1 MMSVMKTRLASVL
14 WGQSI
19 GFAVLIGFA
28 WLETSGQFH
37 ISGHAFPHPRFNHAL
52 YPCVI
57 LVVWALVLA
66 LTTWLAAQVR
76 RLDRVLHRRK
86 QSAISSTEPAAQQT
100 RSSSFLARRRSVPS
114 RTNWSFADG
123 RRQQGSST
131 IARSVKLTGA
141 EARTRFASIAGF
153 L

>member
-1 MMSVMKTRLASVL
+1 MLDMKTRLASVL

-37 ISGHAFPHPRFNHAL
+37 ISGQAFPRPRFNHAL
-52 YPCVI
+52 YPGVI
-57 LVVWALVLA
+57 LAVWALVLV
-66 LTTWLAAQVR
+66 LTTRLAAQVR
-76 RLDRVLHRRK
+76 RFDRILHRREH
-86 QSAISSTEPAAQQT
+86 SAISSTKPAAGQA
-100 RSSSFLARRRSVPS
+100 RSSSCLARRRSVRS

-141 EARTRFASIAGF
+141 EA
-153 L
+153 